1 MKVIK
6 RILNDIKNRIFANP
20 KSSVAGVVAMIA
32 YLAAAFGFDVP
43 PEILALISSVLL
55 TLLGLLIKDN

>member
-1 MKVIK
+1 MNVIK
-6 RILNDIKNRIFANP
+6 RIFNDILERIFANP

-32 YLAAAFGFDVP
+32 YLAAVFGFDVP

-55 TLLGLLIKDN
+55 GVLGLLIKDN